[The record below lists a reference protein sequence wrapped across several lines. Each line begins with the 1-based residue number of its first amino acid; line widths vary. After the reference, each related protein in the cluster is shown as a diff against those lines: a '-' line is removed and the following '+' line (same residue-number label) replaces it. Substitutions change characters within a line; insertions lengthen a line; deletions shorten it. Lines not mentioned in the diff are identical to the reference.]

1 MSDVQ
6 REAGRIGRLMGRGRS
21 ETTPFWVHT
30 SVLLV
35 IAVVAGLLIAVAF
48 AVKLLA

>member
-1 MSDVQ
+1 ME
-6 REAGRIGRLMGRGRS
+6 REAGRIGRLMSRGRS

-35 IAVVAGLLIAVAF
+35 IAVVAGLLIALAF
-48 AVKLLA
+48 AVRQLA